1 MDRFFCRKCGFTQTG
16 TRIGEIQVH
25 CPKCGDPL
33 RYEKDVWPAV
43 EGEVHVAG
51 PVPPGENRYPFEFSG
66 NAKEYFRIWIVNL
79 FLTVITGGIYAAWAK
94 VRTRRYLYASTRL
107 AGHSF
112 DYVASPTAI
121 LKGNLIL
128 GFGLAC
134 YFLTRSYK
142 PELMGAVVI
151 LAYIVLPFLV
161 CKSLRFFA
169 RNSIYRNIRFRFAGS
184 LKESY
189 KTYFLFPILIPLTL
203 GVIFPFWGYLKKKFF
218 FGHLGYGTSDVDF
231 DARPGVFYKYYAL
244 ASILMIILV
253 ATAIFFFMFVLTG
266 SAIFAGEV
274 GGDGDRPSNVFFYIG
289 FLMNG
294 LFLLSASAVQQFVY
308 AKLNNYCFNH
318 TRLGRV
324 RFESSIRADELIWIR
339 LTNIFAIIISVGLL
353 IPWAKI
359 RRTRYILSRIT
370 ILTPGSL
377 DEFVSEDEHDVSA
390 LGEAATDFFDL
401 EISL

>member
-1 MDRFFCRKCGFTQTG
+1 MDQFLCRKCGFTQTG
-16 TRIGEIQVH
+16 TQIGAVQVH
-25 CPKCGDPL
+25 CPQCGDLL
-33 RYEKDVWPAV
+33 RYQKNISPSGEIPAP
-43 EGEVHVAG
+43 GGNQTPEV
-51 PVPPGENRYPFEFSG
+51 ENRYPLEFSG
-66 NAKEYFRIWIVNL
+66 QAKEYFRIWIVNL

-107 AGHSF
+107 GGHSF
-112 DYVASPTAI
+112 DYAASPTAI

-128 GFGLAC
+128 GIGLAG

-142 PELMGAVVI
+142 PELMGAI
-151 LAYIVLPFLV
+151 LLLAYVVLPFLIY
-161 CKSLRFFA
+161 KSLRFFA

-189 KTYFLFPILIPLTL
+189 KTYFLFPLLIPLTL
-203 GVIFPFWGYLKKKFF
+203 GVVFPFWGYLKKKFF

-231 DARPGVFYKYYAL
+231 EARPGVFYKYYIL
-244 ASILMIILV
+244 ASILMIMLV
-253 ATAIFFFMFVLTG
+253 ATAVFFFMFVLTG
-266 SAIFAGEV
+266 SAIFTKEV
-274 GGDGDRPSNVFFYIG
+274 GGAGDSPPKIFFYIG
-289 FLMNG
+289 LFMNA

-318 TRLGRV
+318 SRLGQV

-339 LTNIFAIIISVGLL
+339 ITNIFAIVLSAGLL

-359 RRTRYILSRIT
+359 RRTRYILSNIM
-370 ILTPGSL
+370 ILTPGTL
-377 DEFVSEDEHDVSA
+377 DEFVSEDESDVGA

>member
-1 MDRFFCRKCGFTQTG
+1 MDQFLCRTCGFTQTG
-16 TRIGEIQVH
+16 TQIDEVQVH
-25 CPKCGDPL
+25 CPKCGDLL
-33 RYEKDVWPAV
+33 RYQKNIS
-43 EGEVHVAG
+43 
-51 PVPPGENRYPFEFSG
+51 PPGNTAAPGVIPAPEEENRYQLEFSG
-66 NAKEYFRIWIVNL
+66 QANEYFRIWIVNL

-112 DYVASPTAI
+112 DYTAAPTAI

-128 GFGLAC
+128 GIGLGA

-142 PELMGAVVI
+142 PELMGAI
-151 LAYIVLPFLV
+151 FLLAYIVLPFLIY
-161 CKSLRFFA
+161 KSLRFFA
-169 RNSIYRNIRFRFAGS
+169 RNSLYRNIRFRFAGS

-203 GVIFPFWGYLKKKFF
+203 GVVFPFWGYLKKKFF

-231 DARPGVFYKYYAL
+231 EARPGVFYKYYVL

-266 SAIFAGEV
+266 SSLFTREV
-274 GGDGDRPSNVFFYIG
+274 GGGGDSPPKIFFYMG
-289 FLMNG
+289 LFMNA

-318 TRLGRV
+318 SRLGHV
-324 RFESSIRADELIWIR
+324 RFESGIRADELIWIR
-339 LTNIFAIIISVGLL
+339 LTNIFAIVLSAGLL

-359 RRTRYILSRIT
+359 RRTRYILSNIA
-370 ILTPGSL
+370 ILTPGNL
-377 DEFVSEDEHDVSA
+377 DEFVSEDEGDVGA
-390 LGEAATDFFDL
+390 LGDAATDFFDL

>member
-16 TRIGEIQVH
+16 TQIGEVQVH
-25 CPKCGDPL
+25 CPKCGDLL
-33 RYEKDVWPAV
+33 RYQKNISPSGDV
-43 EGEVHVAG
+43 
-51 PVPPGENRYPFEFSG
+51 PVPGVDPEPGGENRYPLKFTGQANEF
-66 NAKEYFRIWIVNL
+66 FRIWIVNL

-112 DYVASPTAI
+112 DYAASPAAI

-128 GFGLAC
+128 GIGLAC
-134 YFLTRSYK
+134 YFFARSYK
-142 PELMGAVVI
+142 PELMGAI
-151 LAYIVLPFLV
+151 FLLGYIVLPFLIY
-161 CKSLRFFA
+161 KSLRFFA

-189 KTYFLFPILIPLTL
+189 KTYFLFPLLIPLTL
-203 GVIFPFWGYLKKKFF
+203 GVVFPFWGYLKKKFF
-218 FGHLGYGTSDVDF
+218 FGHLGYRTSDVDF
-231 DARPGVFYKYYAL
+231 EAKPGVFYKYYVL

-266 SAIFAGEV
+266 SAIFTREV
-274 GGDGDRPSNVFFYIG
+274 GGAVDSPPKLFFYIG
-289 FLMNG
+289 LLMNA

-318 TRLGRV
+318 SRLGQV
-324 RFESSIRADELIWIR
+324 RFESGIKADELIWIR
-339 LTNIFAIIISVGLL
+339 LTNIVAIVLSAGLL

-359 RRTRYILSRIT
+359 RRTRYILSNIA
-370 ILTPGSL
+370 ILTPGNL
-377 DEFVSEDEHDVSA
+377 EEFVSEDEVDVGA